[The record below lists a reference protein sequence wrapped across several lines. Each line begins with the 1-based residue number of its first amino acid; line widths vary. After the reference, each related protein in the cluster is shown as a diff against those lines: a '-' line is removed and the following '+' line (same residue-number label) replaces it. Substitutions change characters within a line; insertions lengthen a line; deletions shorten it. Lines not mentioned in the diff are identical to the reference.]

1 MVKYSGSGLRQPAMA
16 KRKLQR
22 IATTFAFHLKPPKRQ
37 APDNCIGQ
45 KKKMYRKNICPI
57 AGQPVWGIKAESN
70 TKKASKT
77 EGSQHKADNAA
88 PDAAAS
94 ASMRHRPSSHSLFPP
109 ARNQIHSEQQT
120 QSGLVWSGLA
130 SLVVPA
136 MYL

>member
-45 KKKMYRKNICPI
+45 KKRCIYVYKEMYRKNICPI

-88 PDAAAS
+88 PDASAS
-94 ASMRHRPSSHSLFPP
+94 ASMRHRPSSHSLFSP

-120 QSGLVWSGLA
+120 QSGLV
-130 SLVVPA
+130 
-136 MYL
+136 